1 MPETDDGARRARFEA
16 EVTAADLRLSPEDRE
31 RLFDL
36 WTRALPSRE
45 ALRAGQIVV
54 LDNLVAHK
62 GERTRAAV
70 EADGIGP
77 PRL

>member
-1 MPETDDGARRARFEA
+1 MPETRDDHARRVRFEA

-45 ALRAGQIVV
+45 ALRAAPI
-54 LDNLVAHK
+54 AR
-62 GERTRAAV
+62 EEEPAFV
-70 EADGIGP
+70 EKPAMLGGGA
-77 PRL
+77 